1 MNTYLNHTSDIKHHT
16 FLEIPRMLFDGS
28 DSLGANH
35 TVNTTDRKEWSG
47 KPLRRFR
54 IQTIQLHL
62 SGAMD
67 VFSVLQVDTY
77 VSHSSALGSPKQ
89 QVAQLSFF
97 PIFSLDNLSGQ
108 CLLGSITLQDNTVR
122 KVSHLYQTQKEYR
135 PPLNEA
141 PRSA

>member
-1 MNTYLNHTSDIKHHT
+1 M
-16 FLEIPRMLFDGS
+16 FLDGS
-28 DSLGANH
+28 DALGANH
-35 TVNTTDRKEWSG
+35 TVDATDGKEWSG

-77 VSHSSALGSPKQ
+77 VSYSSTLGPPKQ

-97 PIFSLDNLSGQ
+97 PIFGLDNLSGQ
-108 CLLGSITLQDNTVR
+108 CLLRSITLKDNTIG
-122 KVSHLYQTQKEYR
+122 KVSHLSE
-135 PPLNEA
+135 
-141 PRSA
+141 